1 MVFPNLS
8 RAVKLISVDDVL
20 RIFLGAFNND
30 EVSGEA
36 TSGCTNVVH
45 VINLTSST
53 MIAAE

>member
-1 MVFPNLS
+1 MVIPNLS

-20 RIFLGAFNND
+20 RIFLGAFSND

-36 TSGCTNVVH
+36 TSGCTDVVH
-45 VINLTSST
+45 VIHLTSST